1 MRARARG
8 NYSYV
13 REECINSK
21 KTVYRQQWGAQAGS
35 LNTRVDRGRLGQS
48 ALIFHSTKQ
57 ARTSPS
63 CRYVSGSGRGTGEN
77 PNLKCAWYLYCVG
90 FIAGFHVSRG
100 LQRALGVA
108 GGLGGGCGCVCV
120 SGGQQPSRSGG
131 WRRAVRLSASR
142 CAVRVVV
149 VSVVVHVLRCAD
161 CCRAR
166 LMWQAA
172 PAPQRGAAPRLQ
184 RSSRGCS
191 SSCCSRVPWMPHSR
205 LLALVSSSGG
215 V

>member
-1 MRARARG
+1 MGRASWVAQHAGRQGKARPIRPDFPLYKSKHG
-8 NYSYV
+8 RPRPVSTCPLPG
-13 REECINSK
+13 REQG
-21 KTVYRQQWGAQAGS
+21 KTLT
-35 LNTRVDRGRLGQS
+35 LNVLG
-48 ALIFHSTKQ
+48 
-57 ARTSPS
+57 
-63 CRYVSGSGRGTGEN
+63 
-77 PNLKCAWYLYCVG
+77 
-90 FIAGFHVSRG
+90 IAGFHVSRG

-108 GGLGGGCGCVCV
+108 GGLGGRCGCVCV
-120 SGGQQPSRSGG
+120 LGGRQPSRSGG

-184 RSSRGCS
+184 RSSSGCS

-205 LLALVSSSGG
+205 LIALVSSSGG